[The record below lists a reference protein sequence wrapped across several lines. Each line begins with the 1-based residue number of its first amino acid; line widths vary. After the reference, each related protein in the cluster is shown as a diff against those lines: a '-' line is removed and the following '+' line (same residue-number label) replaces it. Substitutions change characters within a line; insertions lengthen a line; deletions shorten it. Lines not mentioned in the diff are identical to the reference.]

1 MFSSKYPENVSPLD
15 YRSRYVSCLSDYRS
29 LQTISF
35 NLEDL
40 VIDGQTHS
48 LDMNTI
54 VDRLT
59 SLARESSVF
68 PRVTTE
74 RMVVPDRILE
84 ELEALVPDDRL
95 THERF
100 WGRMESVS

>member
-1 MFSSKYPENVSPLD
+1 MISLD
-15 YRSRYVSCLSDYRS
+15 RLLIVICS

-40 VIDGQTHS
+40 VMDGQTHS
-48 LDMNTI
+48 LDMKTTI
-54 VDRLT
+54 DQLI
-59 SLARESSVF
+59 SLAQESSVF

-100 WGRMESVS
+100 WSRMEGVS

>member
-1 MFSSKYPENVSPLD
+1 M
-15 YRSRYVSCLSDYRS
+15 
-29 LQTISF
+29 
-35 NLEDL
+35 
-40 VIDGQTHS
+40 DGETHS

-54 VDRLT
+54 IDRLT
-59 SLARESSVF
+59 SLAQESSIF

-100 WGRMESVS
+100 WGRMESVSRSELHSRARPVLMLRYWGYSSSEMTASFSSSLLKDMSIG

>member
-1 MFSSKYPENVSPLD
+1 M
-15 YRSRYVSCLSDYRS
+15 
-29 LQTISF
+29 
-35 NLEDL
+35 
-40 VIDGQTHS
+40 DGQTHS
-48 LDMNTI
+48 LDMKTTI
-54 VDRLT
+54 DQLI
-59 SLARESSVF
+59 SLAQESSVF

-100 WGRMESVS
+100 WGRMEGVS